1 MNVTRVIARAMSND
15 TKTSATS
22 LARVVLVAG
31 LVTLGV
37 GCTVGP
43 NYSPPVAPAQDVFE
57 NAGSLAAETAAAD
70 VMLEELA
77 WWGQLGDDQLVDLIE
92 RAMRSNLDLE
102 IAESRLLEAR
112 AARRAAGG
120 RLLPGVNSV
129 ATGGTQRAS
138 GQGPG
143 PLAGLAEA
151 GLADL
156 VNDQFT
162 FSFEAAW
169 EIDLFGRLRRARE
182 ASQARLESVEEAYR
196 ATALLVASEVA
207 SAYVQLRG
215 TERRLEL
222 AKRNLRIQQDSL
234 EVIEGKV
241 DTGLT
246 SPIDFER
253 GRGQLESTRAALA
266 PLRAEVAAAKH
277 RLAVLLG
284 ETPSTLEDSLVSA
297 PVPEPPAAIASGLPA
312 DLIRRRPDLRQA
324 ERAVHAAT
332 ADVGTAIAERFP
344 QLSIGGSRG
353 FESGKLSDLL
363 ESASRTWSLGPRLV
377 TPIFQG
383 PAAQG
388 RRRRFEGAPPG
399 PRRRPTPSPS
409 CRRWR
414 RVESLLVAYE
424 EARNARASLV
434 RAAEAS
440 AAAEDYAEVLYEEGL
455 RDFLVLLDAQRSQT
469 AADDALALAETNVA
483 LQAVSLLSRTGW
495 GLAGSWRR
503 WRA

>member
-1 MNVTRVIARAMSND
+1 MAFRRG
-15 TKTSATS
+15 S
-22 LARVVLVAG
+22 LALIAS
-31 LVTLGV
+31 LLTLGVV

-43 NYSPPVAPAQDVFE
+43 NYTPPVAPAQDVFE
-57 NAGSLAAETAAAD
+57 NAGAASLGGDSRGEASTSASD
-70 VMLEELA
+70 VMLEELE
-77 WWGQLGDDQLVDLIE
+77 WWEQLGDDQLTQLVE

-102 IAESRLLEAR
+102 IAEARLLEAR

-120 RLLPGVNSV
+120 RLLPSVTSV

-162 FSFEAAW
+162 LAFEAAW

-182 ASQARLESVEEAYR
+182 ASQARLESTEEAYR

-215 TERRLEL
+215 AERRLEL
-222 AKRNLRIQQDSL
+222 AERNLQIQRDSL
-234 EVIEGKV
+234 DVIEGKV
-241 DTGLT
+241 DSGLT

-253 GRGQLESTRAALA
+253 GRGQLEGTRAALA
-266 PLRAEVAAAKH
+266 PLRAEIAATRH

-284 ETPSTLEDSLVSA
+284 ETPNALERTLEPA
-297 PVPEPPAAIASGLPA
+297 QVPEPPAAIAAGLPA

-332 ADVGTAIAERFP
+332 ADVGAAIAERFP

-363 ESASRTWSLGPRLV
+363 ESASRTWSLGPQIV
-377 TPIFQG
+377 APIFQG
-383 PAAQG
+383 RQLKAGVDASKARLQG
-388 RRRRFEGAPPG
+388 AEATYTLTVLGALAE
-399 PRRRPTPSPS
+399 
-409 CRRWR
+409 
-414 RVESLLVAYE
+414 VESLLVAYQ
-424 EARNARASLV
+424 EARTARASLSE
-434 RAAEAS
+434 AAS
-440 AAAEDYAEVLYEEGL
+440 ASEAAAGYAEVLYDEGL

-483 LQAVSLLSRTGW
+483 LQAVSLYRALGGGW
-495 GLAGSWRR
+495 QVLEEMAVGS
-503 WRA
+503 AVASP